1 MTPPPE
7 ALTGAAADGWGRPR
21 ARPGLLAS
29 GWRRWRLLRIGAA
42 VLAAAV
48 LAGLAWR
55 EAPLVSSAL
64 RGTAFLGT
72 STCADWRDASRE
84 RRLGIIAALGVA
96 ATAPD
101 PESRG
106 ATLSESAAYSLF
118 QRSCSTRAAASSLL
132 YEVYN
137 RAASF
142 QPAAVAPVV
151 RQGGF
156 GTATHR

>member
-1 MTPPPE
+1 MRPPD
-7 ALTGAAADGWGRPR
+7 ALTGAAAEGWSPPRPSAL
-21 ARPGLLAS
+21 ART
-29 GWRRWRLLRIGAA
+29 WRRWRLLRIGST
-42 VLAAAV
+42 VLAIAV
-48 LAGLAWR
+48 LAGLAWH
-55 EAPLVSSAL
+55 EAPALRSAH

-72 STCADWRDASRE
+72 ATCSDWQDASRN
-84 RRLGIIAALGVA
+84 RRLDIVAALGLA

-101 PESRG
+101 PENRG
-106 ATLSESAAYSLF
+106 ATLDEGAAYSLF
-118 QRSCSTRAAASSLL
+118 QRACATGASGSSLL

-156 GTATHR
+156 GTAAHR